1 MHFTAPEVLAS
12 VPRPRTILLHRED
25 STPARS
31 VASTTAEQRE
41 AFRPEVSPAWVV
53 STVEEVFTVVV
64 ADDGCTDSM
73 SPDPSEGLEMMF
85 RNFGFPVNRSQFTRS
100 LLVNL
105 ASSLILSISQ
115 PTLAQSGQKTFA
127 SPQRASEAL
136 YEAVRNKDLPEVQA
150 ILGAPEL
157 TSTGDNET
165 DKLERERFVQKYG
178 EMHRLVREGKGST
191 ILFIG
196 AENWPFPMPIVAT
209 NGRWHFDPKMGAEE
223 IRAREIG
230 ENEVSAVEV
239 CRMISKDGSSDTPG
253 VDDNIVGFANSLK
266 NGESKSSGHAELFRG
281 YYFQLLPEAAD
292 NTKLVAYPSEYGT
305 TGVMTFV
312 VRADG
317 VYEKDLGPNTASAIK
332 RTLQGKWNR
341 VQLDPAQ

>member
-1 MHFTAPEVLAS
+1 MT
-12 VPRPRTILLHRED
+12 
-25 STPARS
+25 
-31 VASTTAEQRE
+31 
-41 AFRPEVSPAWVV
+41 
-53 STVEEVFTVVV
+53 
-64 ADDGCTDSM
+64 
-73 SPDPSEGLEMMF
+73 F
-85 RNFGFPVNRSQFTRS
+85 RNFGFHVSRSQFTRS

-127 SPQRASEAL
+127 SPQQASEAL
-136 YEAVRNKDLPEVQA
+136 YAAVRNKDLPEVQA
-150 ILGAPEL
+150 ILGDPEL

-165 DKLERERFVQKYG
+165 DELERERFVQKYA

-239 CRMISKDGSSDTPG
+239 CRMISKNGSSDTPG

-281 YYFQLLPEAAD
+281 YYFQLLPEATD

-317 VYEKDLGPNTASAIK
+317 VYEKDLGPNTASAVK
-332 RTLQGKWNR
+332 HTLQGKWNR